1 MSFGEHASLKRL
13 TVETEGPLDVES
25 IRLISDGQPYHFRA
39 NLQKSVVPAK
49 KVEVRSSKRL
59 WLKPKTRKHD
69 VAELKTFEAKGEMV
83 KVRNVN
89 CDAVAFCIFEAT
101 SMGMVDG
108 DVPCRRGMG
117 KPSTGQH
124 TTGCRPCAAG
134 RVRLQDGVPQHDP
147 LGLRV

>member
-1 MSFGEHASLKRL
+1 MSFGEHASLKHL

-25 IRLISDGQPYHFRA
+25 IHLISDGQPYHFRA
-39 NLQKSVVPAK
+39 NLQKSVVPGK
-49 KVEVRSSKRL
+49 RVEVRRGES
-59 WLKPKTRKHD
+59 RKHD

-89 CDAVAFCIFEAT
+89 CDAVASCIFETT
-101 SMGMVDG
+101 SMGVVDG

-134 RVRLQDGVPQHDP
+134 RVRLQDGVPQHDL